1 MRKRFFGIS
10 SLLVMASLNMNGANP
25 VTHNGVMGFATYN
38 ALGTC
43 GVTGGGAG
51 KVVHVNTRAELERY
65 ASSDEP
71 YVIIIDSDITGGG
84 VNDLQDEIHVNSNKT
99 IIGAGSGKTLNGVAL
114 LSRDKQNI
122 IIRNIRLTRGRIDG
136 VAFHNCHHVWVDH
149 CDLGNSYDGLLDIT
163 NGSDFVTVSW
173 VKLHDHNKVSITNS
187 GTCHYEDYNKER
199 VTFAHCMF
207 NNNTQ
212 RNPRIGYGKMHIY
225 NSYWENIKLY
235 CIGFHSQAQVLSEN
249 NYFSATARH
258 PFCNQYTDLLP
269 YRGYLTDKGSFFAN
283 GDPGRSHNRPF
294 TDISYSPLDYYE
306 YSFDLDAAEDVTK
319 NTPNG
324 VGPQADIQYEPILNP
339 GNGAIDIPLSQRLT
353 WGTVDGASAMKMY
366 FGTKPDKLKQTSPE
380 SVKLRHST
388 RYYWRV
394 AVIVDGKEHMSP
406 LYTFITASPKA
417 TKPYPESGSVTP
429 WLRYPSSGTEFC
441 TDMPLTWCQAADAV
455 KYKVYL
461 SDNESSLNKN
471 IIGETSLLSL
481 VPPSLSTG
489 TKYYWRVDAVKANGS
504 VVKGD
509 VWKFSSPNKTWHE
522 GKNEAEDM
530 YISGIAFVEKNESAS
545 NGGVVVG
552 DQGPGAIC
560 GTWEGEPGR
569 YAIETAVFNQKS
581 GANYVGVSV
590 NGKLIDEWLTT
601 TDNDD
606 LGVRKTRNTAT
617 LQSCNAATLQ
627 SGDEIRIDFVAG
639 LVEGKVNESR
649 SRIDYI
655 NIIPTNSEFIEVTRP
670 SGIHHSPELTTG
682 YDCEYLLLKDIIFTD
697 SLGTISDKGKT
708 QVRDK
713 YCSWVSKKN
722 DGYILYVKQTA
733 IVKFVY
739 RNEDGKE
746 TEVIKDLDKN
756 INNEVTASDAI
767 ANGRL
772 HAIKLYKTLPAKT
785 IYRKP
790 VAENGKDYE
799 LVWSSDVIFVDKDGT
814 KGNPGKTQMH
824 DGYDEWIKYV
834 NPMANEVLAKKNPK
848 AFIDPETDNEC
859 GGVLPR
865 YAESSG
871 DKSKLSYYSAYVV
884 GTDKNVT
891 YCIEA
896 CRRIKFYYTG
906 SGGSSTSV
914 RIKAVN
920 LSTGEEQIIEGA
932 SAPGKNMASNT
943 AEVNLSPQ
951 CRYKVTI
958 SGTTGDMVI
967 YAVKLWAVSE
977 MPHTHI

>member
-136 VAFHNCHHVWVDH
+136 VAFHNCHHVWIDH

-249 NYFSATARH
+249 NYFSPTARH
-258 PFCNQYTDLLP
+258 PFCNQYTDQLP
-269 YRGYLTDKGSFFAN
+269 YCGYLTDKGSYFAN
-283 GDPGRSHNRPF
+283 GNPGRSHNRPF

-306 YSFDLDAAEDVTK
+306 YSFDLDSAEDVAK
-319 NTPNG
+319 N
-324 VGPQADIQYEPILNP
+324 
-339 GNGAIDIPLSQRLT
+339 
-353 WGTVDGASAMKMY
+353 
-366 FGTKPDKLKQTSPE
+366 
-380 SVKLRHST
+380 
-388 RYYWRV
+388 
-394 AVIVDGKEHMSP
+394 
-406 LYTFITASPKA
+406 
-417 TKPYPESGSVTP
+417 
-429 WLRYPSSGTEFC
+429 
-441 TDMPLTWCQAADAV
+441 MPLIWCQAADAV

-461 SDNESSLNKN
+461 SDNESSLDKN
-471 IIGETSLLSL
+471 IIGETSSLSI
-481 VPPSLSTG
+481 VPASLSTG
-489 TKYYWRVDAVKANGS
+489 KKYYWRVDAVKSDGS

-509 VWKFSSPNKTWHE
+509 TWTFNPQGKKWHV
-522 GKNEAEDM
+522 GKNEAEEM
-530 YISGIAFVEKNESAS
+530 FISGIAFLEKNESAS

-560 GTWEGEPGR
+560 GTWEGKKGR

-581 GANYVGVSV
+581 GANYIGVTV
-590 NGKLIDEWLTT
+590 NGKLIDEWLTSSA
-601 TDNDD
+601 NDD
-606 LGVRKTRNTAT
+606 LGIRKTRNSVV
-617 LQSCNAATLQ
+617 LKP
-627 SGDEIRIDFVAG
+627 GDDIRIDFVAG
-639 LVEGKVNESR
+639 LIEGKINESR
-649 SRIDYI
+649 SRIDYV
-655 NIIPTNSEFIEVTRP
+655 NIVPTKEEFIEVTRP
-670 SGIHHSPELTTG
+670 SGIHHSPMLTTG
-682 YDCEYLLLKDIIFTD
+682 YNCEYLLLDDIIFTD
-697 SLGTISDKGKT
+697 SLGTIDDKGET

-713 YCSWVSKKN
+713 YCSWVSKTA
-722 DGYILYVKQTA
+722 DGYKLYVKQTA
-733 IVKFVY
+733 IVKFTYMNV
-739 RNEDGKE
+739 DGKK
-746 TEVIKDLDKN
+746 TEVVRELDKN
-756 INNEVTASDAI
+756 VNNEVSISSTSADGKLYSI
-767 ANGRL
+767 
-772 HAIKLYKTLPAKT
+772 HLYKTQPAKT

-790 VAENGKDYE
+790 VVESGKDYE
-799 LVWSSDVIFVDKDGT
+799 IVWSKDVIIKDSDGI
-814 KGNPGKTQMH
+814 KGNPGKTQMR

-834 NPMANEVLAKKNPK
+834 NPTANEVLAKKNPK
-848 AFIDPETDNEC
+848 AFIDPETDKEC
-859 GGVLPR
+859 DGILPR
-865 YAESSG
+865 LVKSS
-871 DKSKLSYYSAYVV
+871 SYVV
-884 GTDKNVT
+884 GTDKTVT
-891 YCIEA
+891 YCLQG
-896 CRRIKFYYTG
+896 CSRIKFYYTG
-906 SGGSSTSV
+906 SGGSSTIV
-914 RIKAVN
+914 KIKATN

-932 SAPGKNMASNT
+932 PAPGKNVASNT
-943 AEVNLSPQ
+943 AEVKLDPQ
-951 CRYKVTI
+951 CRYDVTI

-967 YAVKLWAVSE
+967 YAVKLLKFRK
-977 MPHTHI
+977 

>member
-1 MRKRFFGIS
+1 MI
-10 SLLVMASLNMNGANP
+10 AALNINGANP
-25 VTHNGVMGFATYN
+25 VTPNGVMGFATYN
-38 ALGTC
+38 ALGNC

-51 KVVHVNTRAELERY
+51 KVVHVNTRADLERY
-65 ASSDEP
+65 ASSTEP

-149 CDLGNSYDGLLDIT
+149 CDFSNSYDGLLDIT

-173 VKLHDHNKVSITNS
+173 VRLHDHNKVSITNS
-187 GTCHYEDYNKER
+187 GTCHYDDYNKER

-207 NNNTQ
+207 DKNTQ

-269 YRGYLTDKGSFFAN
+269 YCGYLTDKGSFFAK

-306 YSFDLDAAEDVTK
+306 YSFDLDSAEDVAK

-324 VGPQADIQYEPILNP
+324 VGPQEGIQYEPILNP

-353 WGTVDGASAMKMY
+353 WGTVDGASSMKMY
-366 FGTKPDKLKQTSPE
+366 FGTKPDKLKLTSPE
-380 SVKLRHST
+380 AVKLRTST

-394 AVIVDGKEHMSP
+394 AAIVDGKEHMSP
-406 LYTFITASPKA
+406 LYTFTTASNKA

-461 SDNESSLNKN
+461 SDKESSLNKN
-471 IIGETSLLSL
+471 LIGETSSLSL

-489 TKYYWRVDAVKANGS
+489 IKYYWRVDAVKANGS

-509 VWKFSSPNKTWHE
+509 VWTFGSPNKRWHE

-530 YISGIAFVEKNESAS
+530 YISGIAFLEKNESAS

-560 GTWEGEPGR
+560 GTWEGETGR

-601 TDNDD
+601 TDNDN
-606 LGVRKTRNTAT
+606 LGIRKTRNTAT
-617 LQSCNAATLQ
+617 LQRCNAATLQ
-627 SGDEIRIDFVAG
+627 RGDEIRIDFVAG
-639 LVEGKVNESR
+639 LVEGKVNEGR

-655 NIIPTNSEFIEVTRP
+655 NIIPTKDEFIEVTRP
-670 SGIHHSPELTTG
+670 SGIHHSPELSIG
-682 YDCEYLLLKDIIFTD
+682 HDCEYLLLKDIVFTD
-697 SLGTISDKGKT
+697 TLGTIGDKGDT

-713 YCSWVSKKN
+713 FCSWVSKTSS
-722 DGYILYVKQTA
+722 GYTFYVKQTA

-739 RNEDGKE
+739 RNDDGKE

-756 INNEVTASDAI
+756 VNNEVSANDAI
-767 ANGRL
+767 ADGRL
-772 HAIKLYKTLPAKT
+772 YAIKLYKTLPAKT

-790 VAENGKDYE
+790 IAENGKDYE
-799 LVWSSDVIFVDKDGT
+799 LVWSSDVIFVDSIGI
-814 KGNPGKTQMH
+814 KGNPGKTQMR

-848 AFIDPETDNEC
+848 AFIDPETDKEC

-865 YAESSG
+865 MAENSS
-871 DKSKLSYYSAYVV
+871 YVV
-884 GTDKNVT
+884 GTDKNIT

-896 CRRIKFYYTG
+896 CRSIKFYYTG

-932 SAPGKNMASNT
+932 PAPGKNMASNT
-943 AEVNLSPQ
+943 AEVNLDPQ

-967 YAVKLWAVSE
+967 YAVKLWPAK
-977 MPHTHI
+977 

>member
-1 MRKRFFGIS
+1 
-10 SLLVMASLNMNGANP
+10 
-25 VTHNGVMGFATYN
+25 
-38 ALGTC
+38 
-43 GVTGGGAG
+43 
-51 KVVHVNTRAELERY
+51 
-65 ASSDEP
+65 
-71 YVIIIDSDITGGG
+71 
-84 VNDLQDEIHVNSNKT
+84 
-99 IIGAGSGKTLNGVAL
+99 
-114 LSRDKQNI
+114 
-122 IIRNIRLTRGRIDG
+122 
-136 VAFHNCHHVWVDH
+136 
-149 CDLGNSYDGLLDIT
+149 
-163 NGSDFVTVSW
+163 
-173 VKLHDHNKVSITNS
+173 
-187 GTCHYEDYNKER
+187 
-199 VTFAHCMF
+199 
-207 NNNTQ
+207 
-212 RNPRIGYGKMHIY
+212 
-225 NSYWENIKLY
+225 
-235 CIGFHSQAQVLSEN
+235 
-249 NYFSATARH
+249 
-258 PFCNQYTDLLP
+258 
-269 YRGYLTDKGSFFAN
+269 
-283 GDPGRSHNRPF
+283 
-294 TDISYSPLDYYE
+294 
-306 YSFDLDAAEDVTK
+306 
-319 NTPNG
+319 
-324 VGPQADIQYEPILNP
+324 
-339 GNGAIDIPLSQRLT
+339 
-353 WGTVDGASAMKMY
+353 
-366 FGTKPDKLKQTSPE
+366 
-380 SVKLRHST
+380 
-388 RYYWRV
+388 
-394 AVIVDGKEHMSP
+394 
-406 LYTFITASPKA
+406 
-417 TKPYPESGSVTP
+417 
-429 WLRYPSSGTEFC
+429 
-441 TDMPLTWCQAADAV
+441 MPLTWCQAADAV

-617 LQSCNAATLQ
+617 LQRCNAATLQ

>member
-10 SLLVMASLNMNGANP
+10 SLLIIAALNVNSANP
-25 VTHNGVMGFATYN
+25 VTPNGVTGFATYN
-38 ALGTC
+38 ALGNC
-43 GVTGGGAG
+43 GVTGGGTG

-65 ASSDEP
+65 ASSTEH

-84 VNDLQDEIHVNSNKT
+84 VNDLQDELYVNSNKT

-149 CDLGNSYDGLLDIT
+149 CDFSNSYDGLLDIT

-173 VKLHDHNKVSITNS
+173 VRLHDHNKVSITNS
-187 GTCHYEDYNKER
+187 GTCHYDDYNKER

-207 NNNTQ
+207 DKNTQ

-269 YRGYLTDKGSFFAN
+269 YCGYLTDKGSFFAK

-306 YSFDLDAAEDVTK
+306 YSFDLDSAEDVAK

-324 VGPQADIQYEPILNP
+324 VGPQEGIQYEPILNP
-339 GNGAIDIPLSQRLT
+339 GNGAIDIPLSQSLS
-353 WGTVDGASAMKMY
+353 WGTVDGASSMKMY
-366 FGTKPDKLKQTSPE
+366 FGTKPDKLKLTSPE
-380 SVKLRHST
+380 AVKLRHST

-394 AVIVDGKEHMSP
+394 AAIVDGKEHMSP
-406 LYTFITASPKA
+406 LYTFTTASNKA

-461 SDNESSLNKN
+461 SDKESSLNRN
-471 IIGETSLLSL
+471 LIGETSLLSL

-489 TKYYWRVDAVKANGS
+489 IEYYWRVDAVKANGS

-509 VWKFSSPNKTWHE
+509 VWTFGSPNKRWHE

-530 YISGIAFVEKNESAS
+530 YISGIAFLEKNESAS

-560 GTWEGEPGR
+560 GTWEGETGR

-581 GANYVGVSV
+581 GANYVGVSI

-601 TDNDD
+601 TANND
-606 LGVRKTRNTAT
+606 LSIRKTRNALS
-617 LQSCNAATLQ
+617 LQR
-627 SGDEIRIDFVAG
+627 GDEIRIDFVAG

-655 NIIPTNSEFIEVTRP
+655 NIQPVKDEFIEVTRP
-670 SGIHHSPELTTG
+670 SGIYHSPQLSIG
-682 YDCEYLLLKDIIFTD
+682 HDCEYLLLKDIVFTD
-697 SLGTISDKGKT
+697 TLGTIGKKGDT

-713 YCSWVSKKN
+713 FCSWVSKTSS
-722 DGYILYVKQTA
+722 GYTFYVKQTA

-739 RNEDGKE
+739 RNSDGKE

-756 INNEVTASDAI
+756 VNNEVTANDAMSD
-767 ANGRL
+767 GRL
-772 HAIKLYKTLPAKT
+772 YAIKLYKTLPAKT

-790 VAENGKDYE
+790 IVASGKDYE
-799 LVWSSDVIFVDKDGT
+799 LVWSSDVIFVDKDGI
-814 KGNPGKTQMH
+814 KGNPGKTQMR

-848 AFIDPETDNEC
+848 AFIDPETDKEC

-865 YAESSG
+865 YAVISEDKKEMADNSS
-871 DKSKLSYYSAYVV
+871 YVV
-884 GTDKNVT
+884 GTDKNIT

-932 SAPGKNMASNT
+932 PAPGKNMESNT
-943 AEVNLSPQ
+943 AEVNLDPQ

-967 YAVKLWAVSE
+967 YAVKLW
-977 MPHTHI
+977 HNY

>member
-10 SLLVMASLNMNGANP
+10 ALLIIAALNINGANP
-25 VTHNGVMGFATYN
+25 VTPNGVTGFATYN
-38 ALGTC
+38 ALGNC
-43 GVTGGGAG
+43 GVTGGGTG

-65 ASSDEP
+65 ASSTEH

-114 LSRDKQNI
+114 LSSDKQNI

-149 CDLGNSYDGLLDIT
+149 CDFSNSYDGLLDIT

-173 VKLHDHNKVSITNS
+173 VRLHDHNKVSITNS
-187 GTCHYEDYNKER
+187 GTCHYDDYNKER

-207 NNNTQ
+207 DKNTQ

-269 YRGYLTDKGSFFAN
+269 YCGYQTDKGSFFAKA
-283 GDPGRSHNRPF
+283 DPGRSHNRPF

-306 YSFDLDAAEDVTK
+306 YSFDLDSAEDVAK

-324 VGPQADIQYEPILNP
+324 VGPQEGIQYEPILNP
-339 GNGAIDIPLSQRLT
+339 GNGAIDIPLSQSLS
-353 WGTVDGASAMKMY
+353 WGTVDGASSMKMY
-366 FGTKPDKLKQTSPE
+366 FGTKPDKLKLTSPE
-380 SVKLRHST
+380 AVKLRHST

-394 AVIVDGKEHMSP
+394 AAIVDGKEHMSP
-406 LYTFITASPKA
+406 LYTFTTASNKA

-461 SDNESSLNKN
+461 SDKESSLNRN
-471 IIGETSLLSL
+471 LIGETSLLSL

-489 TKYYWRVDAVKANGS
+489 IEYYWRVDAVKANGS

-509 VWKFSSPNKTWHE
+509 VWTFGSPNKRWHE

-530 YISGIAFVEKNESAS
+530 YISGIAFLEKNESAS

-560 GTWEGEPGR
+560 GTWEGETGR

-581 GANYVGVSV
+581 GANYVGVSI

-601 TDNDD
+601 TANND
-606 LGVRKTRNTAT
+606 LSIRKTRNALS
-617 LQSCNAATLQ
+617 LQR
-627 SGDEIRIDFVAG
+627 GDEIRIDFVAG

-655 NIIPTNSEFIEVTRP
+655 NIQPVKDEFIEVTRP
-670 SGIHHSPELTTG
+670 SGIYHSPQLSIG
-682 YDCEYLLLKDIIFTD
+682 HDCEYLLLKDIVFTD
-697 SLGTISDKGKT
+697 TLGTIGDKGDT

-713 YCSWVSKKN
+713 FCSWVSKTSS
-722 DGYILYVKQTA
+722 GYTFYVKQTA

-739 RNEDGKE
+739 RNDNGKE

-756 INNEVTASDAI
+756 VNNEVSATDAMSD
-767 ANGRL
+767 GRL
-772 HAIKLYKTLPAKT
+772 YAIKLYKTLPAKT

-790 VAENGKDYE
+790 LAENGKDYE
-799 LVWSSDVIFVDKDGT
+799 LVWSSDVIFVDSIGI
-814 KGNPGKTQMH
+814 KGNPGKTQIR

-865 YAESSG
+865 MAENSS
-871 DKSKLSYYSAYVV
+871 YVV
-884 GTDKNVT
+884 GTDKNIT

-896 CRRIKFYYTG
+896 CRSIKFYYTG

-932 SAPGKNMASNT
+932 PAPGKNMESNT
-943 AEVNLSPQ
+943 AEVNLDPQ

-967 YAVKLWAVSE
+967 YAVKLWPAK
-977 MPHTHI
+977 

>member
-249 NYFSATARH
+249 NYFSPTARH
-258 PFCNQYTDLLP
+258 PFCNQYTDQLP
-269 YRGYLTDKGSFFAN
+269 YCGYLTDKGSYFAN
-283 GDPGRSHNRPF
+283 GNPGRSHNRPF

-306 YSFDLDAAEDVTK
+306 YSFDLDSAEDVAK
-319 NTPNG
+319 N
-324 VGPQADIQYEPILNP
+324 
-339 GNGAIDIPLSQRLT
+339 
-353 WGTVDGASAMKMY
+353 
-366 FGTKPDKLKQTSPE
+366 
-380 SVKLRHST
+380 
-388 RYYWRV
+388 
-394 AVIVDGKEHMSP
+394 
-406 LYTFITASPKA
+406 
-417 TKPYPESGSVTP
+417 
-429 WLRYPSSGTEFC
+429 
-441 TDMPLTWCQAADAV
+441 MPLIWCQAADAV

-461 SDNESSLNKN
+461 SDNESSLDKN
-471 IIGETSLLSL
+471 IIGETSSLSI
-481 VPPSLSTG
+481 VPASLSTG
-489 TKYYWRVDAVKANGS
+489 KKYYWRVDAVKSDGS

-509 VWKFSSPNKTWHE
+509 TWTFNPQGKKWHV
-522 GKNEAEDM
+522 GKNEAEEM
-530 YISGIAFVEKNESAS
+530 FISGIAFLEKNESAS

-560 GTWEGEPGR
+560 GTWEGKKGR

-581 GANYVGVSV
+581 GANYIGVTV
-590 NGKLIDEWLTT
+590 NGKLIDEWLTSSA
-601 TDNDD
+601 NDD
-606 LGVRKTRNTAT
+606 LGIRKTRNSVV
-617 LQSCNAATLQ
+617 LKP
-627 SGDEIRIDFVAG
+627 GDDIRIDFVAG
-639 LVEGKVNESR
+639 LIEGKINESR
-649 SRIDYI
+649 SRIDYV
-655 NIIPTNSEFIEVTRP
+655 NIVPTKEEFIEVTRP
-670 SGIHHSPELTTG
+670 SGIHHSPMLTTG
-682 YDCEYLLLKDIIFTD
+682 YNCEYLLLDDIIFTD
-697 SLGTISDKGKT
+697 SLGTIDDKGET

-713 YCSWVSKKN
+713 YCSWVSKTA
-722 DGYILYVKQTA
+722 DGYKLYVKQTA
-733 IVKFVY
+733 IVKFTYMNV
-739 RNEDGKE
+739 DGKK
-746 TEVIKDLDKN
+746 TEVVRELDKN
-756 INNEVTASDAI
+756 VNNEVSISSTSADGKLYSI
-767 ANGRL
+767 
-772 HAIKLYKTLPAKT
+772 HLYKTQPAKT

-790 VAENGKDYE
+790 VVESGKDYE
-799 LVWSSDVIFVDKDGT
+799 IVWSKDVIIKDSDGI
-814 KGNPGKTQMH
+814 KGNPGKTQMR

-834 NPMANEVLAKKNPK
+834 NPTANEVLAKKNPK
-848 AFIDPETDNEC
+848 AFIDPETDKEC
-859 GGVLPR
+859 DGILPR
-865 YAESSG
+865 LVKSS
-871 DKSKLSYYSAYVV
+871 SYVV
-884 GTDKNVT
+884 GTDKTVT
-891 YCIEA
+891 YCLQG
-896 CRRIKFYYTG
+896 CSRIKFYYTG
-906 SGGSSTSV
+906 SGGSSTIV
-914 RIKAVN
+914 KIKATN

-932 SAPGKNMASNT
+932 PAPGKNVASNT
-943 AEVNLSPQ
+943 AEVKLDPQ
-951 CRYKVTI
+951 CRYDVTI

-967 YAVKLWAVSE
+967 YAVKLLKFRK
-977 MPHTHI
+977 

>member
-1 MRKRFFGIS
+1 
-10 SLLVMASLNMNGANP
+10 MASLNMNGANP

-114 LSRDKQNI
+114 LSRDKQKI

-249 NYFSATARH
+249 NYFSPTARH
-258 PFCNQYTDLLP
+258 PFCNQYTDQLP
-269 YRGYLTDKGSFFAN
+269 YCGYLTDKGSYFAN
-283 GDPGRSHNRPF
+283 GNPGRSHNRPF

-306 YSFDLDAAEDVTK
+306 YSFDLDSAEDVAK
-319 NTPNG
+319 N
-324 VGPQADIQYEPILNP
+324 
-339 GNGAIDIPLSQRLT
+339 
-353 WGTVDGASAMKMY
+353 
-366 FGTKPDKLKQTSPE
+366 
-380 SVKLRHST
+380 
-388 RYYWRV
+388 
-394 AVIVDGKEHMSP
+394 
-406 LYTFITASPKA
+406 
-417 TKPYPESGSVTP
+417 
-429 WLRYPSSGTEFC
+429 
-441 TDMPLTWCQAADAV
+441 MPLIWCQAADAV

-461 SDNESSLNKN
+461 SDNESSLDKN
-471 IIGETSLLSL
+471 IIGETSSLSI
-481 VPPSLSTG
+481 VPASLSTG
-489 TKYYWRVDAVKANGS
+489 KKYYWRVDAVKSDGS

-509 VWKFSSPNKTWHE
+509 TWTFNPQGKKWHV
-522 GKNEAEDM
+522 GKNEAEEM
-530 YISGIAFVEKNESAS
+530 FISGIAFLEKNESAS

-560 GTWEGEPGR
+560 GTWEGKKGR

-581 GANYVGVSV
+581 GANYIGVTV
-590 NGKLIDEWLTT
+590 NGKLIDEWLTSSA
-601 TDNDD
+601 NDD
-606 LGVRKTRNTAT
+606 LGIRKTRNSVV
-617 LQSCNAATLQ
+617 LKP
-627 SGDEIRIDFVAG
+627 GDDIRIDFVAG
-639 LVEGKVNESR
+639 LIEGKINESR
-649 SRIDYI
+649 SRIDYV
-655 NIIPTNSEFIEVTRP
+655 NIVPTKEEFIEVTRP
-670 SGIHHSPELTTG
+670 SGIHHSPMLTTG
-682 YDCEYLLLKDIIFTD
+682 YNCEYLLLDDIIFTD
-697 SLGTISDKGKT
+697 SLGTIDDKGET

-713 YCSWVSKKN
+713 YCSWVSKTA
-722 DGYILYVKQTA
+722 DGYKLYVKQTA
-733 IVKFVY
+733 IVKFTYMNV
-739 RNEDGKE
+739 DGKK
-746 TEVIKDLDKN
+746 TEVVRELDKN
-756 INNEVTASDAI
+756 VNNEVSISSTSADGKLYSI
-767 ANGRL
+767 
-772 HAIKLYKTLPAKT
+772 HLYKTQPAKT

-790 VAENGKDYE
+790 VVESGKDYE
-799 LVWSSDVIFVDKDGT
+799 IVWSKDVIIKDSDGI
-814 KGNPGKTQMH
+814 KGNPGKTQMR

-834 NPMANEVLAKKNPK
+834 NPTANEVLAKKNPK
-848 AFIDPETDNEC
+848 AFIDPETDKEC
-859 GGVLPR
+859 DGILPR
-865 YAESSG
+865 LVKSS
-871 DKSKLSYYSAYVV
+871 SYVV
-884 GTDKNVT
+884 GTDKTVT
-891 YCIEA
+891 YCLQG
-896 CRRIKFYYTG
+896 CSRIKFYYTG
-906 SGGSSTSV
+906 SGGSSTIV
-914 RIKAVN
+914 KIKATN

-932 SAPGKNMASNT
+932 PAPGKNVASNT
-943 AEVNLSPQ
+943 AEVKLDPQ
-951 CRYKVTI
+951 CRYDVTI

-967 YAVKLWAVSE
+967 YAVKLLKFRK
-977 MPHTHI
+977 

>member
-1 MRKRFFGIS
+1 
-10 SLLVMASLNMNGANP
+10 MASLNMNGANP

-406 LYTFITASPKA
+406 LYTFITAS
-417 TKPYPESGSVTP
+417 
-429 WLRYPSSGTEFC
+429 
-441 TDMPLTWCQAADAV
+441 
-455 KYKVYL
+455 
-461 SDNESSLNKN
+461 
-471 IIGETSLLSL
+471 
-481 VPPSLSTG
+481 
-489 TKYYWRVDAVKANGS
+489 
-504 VVKGD
+504 
-509 VWKFSSPNKTWHE
+509 
-522 GKNEAEDM
+522 
-530 YISGIAFVEKNESAS
+530 
-545 NGGVVVG
+545 
-552 DQGPGAIC
+552 
-560 GTWEGEPGR
+560 
-569 YAIETAVFNQKS
+569 
-581 GANYVGVSV
+581 
-590 NGKLIDEWLTT
+590 
-601 TDNDD
+601 
-606 LGVRKTRNTAT
+606 TR
-617 LQSCNAATLQ
+617 Q
-627 SGDEIRIDFVAG
+627 
-639 LVEGKVNESR
+639 
-649 SRIDYI
+649 
-655 NIIPTNSEFIEVTRP
+655 
-670 SGIHHSPELTTG
+670 
-682 YDCEYLLLKDIIFTD
+682 
-697 SLGTISDKGKT
+697 
-708 QVRDK
+708 
-713 YCSWVSKKN
+713 
-722 DGYILYVKQTA
+722 
-733 IVKFVY
+733 
-739 RNEDGKE
+739 
-746 TEVIKDLDKN
+746 
-756 INNEVTASDAI
+756 
-767 ANGRL
+767 
-772 HAIKLYKTLPAKT
+772 
-785 IYRKP
+785 
-790 VAENGKDYE
+790 
-799 LVWSSDVIFVDKDGT
+799 
-814 KGNPGKTQMH
+814 
-824 DGYDEWIKYV
+824 
-834 NPMANEVLAKKNPK
+834 
-848 AFIDPETDNEC
+848 
-859 GGVLPR
+859 
-865 YAESSG
+865 
-871 DKSKLSYYSAYVV
+871 
-884 GTDKNVT
+884 
-891 YCIEA
+891 
-896 CRRIKFYYTG
+896 
-906 SGGSSTSV
+906 
-914 RIKAVN
+914 
-920 LSTGEEQIIEGA
+920 
-932 SAPGKNMASNT
+932 
-943 AEVNLSPQ
+943 
-951 CRYKVTI
+951 
-958 SGTTGDMVI
+958 
-967 YAVKLWAVSE
+967 
-977 MPHTHI
+977 